1 MFTKLLI
8 STFLFSWGFL
18 ATKQSKFIDRSW
30 CVVFLKFDLLE
41 ATLLVAEN
49 AFGIGTLL
57 SFKSILRY
65 SPSLCMLTPSLEAS
79 YINILQSNSF
89 LLNPFFLFFYFLSNQ
104 TANKNRM
111 KNRGGGSEYP
121 KRSTAPVA

>member
-1 MFTKLLI
+1 MQENGKEKLKIETGFSWCSIVGFQELEVFTKLLL

-18 ATKQSKFIDRSW
+18 ATKQSEFIDRSW

-57 SFKSILRY
+57 SLLLVT
-65 SPSLCMLTPSLEAS
+65 PSLCMLTSSLEAS
-79 YINILQSNSF
+79 YINYSQIL
-89 LLNPFFLFFYFLSNQ
+89 FY
-104 TANKNRM
+104 
-111 KNRGGGSEYP
+111 
-121 KRSTAPVA
+121 